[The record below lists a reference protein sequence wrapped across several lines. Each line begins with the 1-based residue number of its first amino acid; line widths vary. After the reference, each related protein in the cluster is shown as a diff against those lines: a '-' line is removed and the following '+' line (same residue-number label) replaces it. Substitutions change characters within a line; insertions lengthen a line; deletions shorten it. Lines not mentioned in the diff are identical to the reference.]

1 MAKDAKKQ
9 LRKSPGGVATPKKK
23 QKSSCSSLWAM
34 SCRCILL
41 TCLYIYQSKTNPIV
55 GNVLAVAA
63 KAMGLAKQHKN
74 YDMGLAKW
82 DEDYDNNE

>member
-1 MAKDAKKQ
+1 M
-9 LRKSPGGVATPKKK
+9 GGSEAQVFLSIDMLMEKLEKLNETLDNMMNKT
-23 QKSSCSSLWAM
+23 
-34 SCRCILL
+34 R
-41 TCLYIYQSKTNPIV
+41 KTNTIV

>member
-1 MAKDAKKQ
+1 
-9 LRKSPGGVATPKKK
+9 
-23 QKSSCSSLWAM
+23 M